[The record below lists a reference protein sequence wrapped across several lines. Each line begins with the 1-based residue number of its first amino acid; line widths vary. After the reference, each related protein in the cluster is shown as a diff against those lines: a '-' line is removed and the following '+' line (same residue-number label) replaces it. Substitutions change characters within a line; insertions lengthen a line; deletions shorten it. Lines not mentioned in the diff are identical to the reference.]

1 MWASVVTAG
10 AAIAGMFGKM
20 FGWLRQSDA
29 KRAAKAEGQAEYM
42 QETIEDVD
50 DANKARR
57 RLRDDPDYADEL
69 QRKYTRSDK

>member
-1 MWASVVTAG
+1 MWAAVASAG
-10 AAIAGMFGKM
+10 AALFGAFGKL

-29 KRAAKAEGQAEYM
+29 KRAAKAEGQAEFM

-57 RLRDDPDYADEL
+57 RLRTDPAYSKRVR
-69 QRKYTRSDK
+69 RKYTRPD